1 MLSRRGFDVS
11 VTPSEEVAAVEEYDP
26 VILGDAVYMGH
37 WLDSAKE
44 FARRFAGEL
53 ATRRVWL
60 FSSGPVGDRSRKMVQ
75 KMGEDPLDVAEILAT
90 TKAEGHRV
98 FAGKLDGK
106 NLKGIRR
113 ASLLLFRGL

>member
-1 MLSRRGFDVS
+1 
-11 VTPSEEVAAVEEYDP
+11 
-26 VILGDAVYMGH
+26 MGH

-113 ASLLLFRGL
+113 ASLLLFRGLEGDFRNWEEIKAWASGIADALSARSPMVGW